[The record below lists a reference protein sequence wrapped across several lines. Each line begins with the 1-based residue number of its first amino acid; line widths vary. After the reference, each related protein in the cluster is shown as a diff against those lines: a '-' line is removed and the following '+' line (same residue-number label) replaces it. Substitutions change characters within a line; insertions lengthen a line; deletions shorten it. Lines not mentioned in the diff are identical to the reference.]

1 MKKYVGILVFLVSL
15 LVNALAFAEITQ
27 GESRDINDFH
37 VKISPIL
44 VKTLHGKEVIGGV
57 HRFQDLTELDSFL
70 KKKEEKGLAIKDSHK
85 PKLNL
90 IICDKDDVGHLGNL
104 ADMANM
110 VTSSKL
116 EGPLYEMVE
125 TPIEIPDR
133 VVAKLNSVGIQ
144 KPVVVLALSGKKAIP
159 GGMWRRIIGQIVS
172 IVTIL

>member
-1 MKKYVGILVFLVSL
+1 MFLVSL
-15 LVNALAFAEITQ
+15 FANALAFAEITT
-27 GESRDINDFH
+27 GESRTINDFQ

-44 VKTLHGKEVIGGV
+44 VKTLHGTEVVGGV
-57 HRFQDLTELDSFL
+57 HRFQNLQELDSFL
-70 KKKEEKGLAIKDSHK
+70 KKKEDKGLAIKDSHK

-90 IICDKDDVGHLGNL
+90 IICDKDDVGYLGNL

-116 EGPLYEMVE
+116 EGPLFELVE
-125 TPIEIPDR
+125 TPIEIPER
-133 VVAKLNSVGIQ
+133 VVSKLNSIGIE

-159 GGMWRRIIGQIVS
+159 GGYWKRIIGQIVS